1 MDEGGSVM
9 NELVHDI
16 DVLKNAIIAF
26 CEGASDE
33 KHMAIHSLAKLVE
46 EKEAIVEQ
54 FEKENCDDTTKA
66 I

>member
-1 MDEGGSVM
+1 M
-9 NELVHDI
+9 NDVIRDI
-16 DVLKNAIIAF
+16 DVLKNAIVAL

-54 FEKENCDDTTKA
+54 FEKEFADDTQEA
-66 I
+66 IAA

>member
-1 MDEGGSVM
+1 M